1 MTARLAVSV
10 LVLAGLCALPSAAAD
25 SVLVPGTL
33 AKVGSVDPRFQSYN
47 LEMIEVT
54 GGAFWKPYGEAD
66 TAPDAPTPVGMD
78 PKIYRYRPPKDLSN
92 PKLRTLAAALGPA
105 YIRVSGTWAN
115 TSYFADT
122 DTPPK
127 DPPAGFA
134 GVLTRAQWKGVIDFA
149 KAVDAKIITS
159 FPVSMGTRDASG
171 RWTPTTSQA
180 WLAYTKAIG
189 GEIAAAEYMNEPNLV
204 RLGGLG
210 KDYDAA
216 AYARDFKI
224 WRDFIIQAE
233 PKILVLGPGAVGVPS
248 TEVTPPSLGNLSS
261 AALMDAIGPHEVDV
275 FSYHHYGDVSQRCKG
290 HRTEDNALAEE
301 WFDRTAQSAAYYKT
315 LRDRFEPGKPVWLT
329 EVGDAACGGNPWAKT
344 FLDSFRYLDQLGRL
358 ARDGVSVVAH
368 NTLAISDYGL
378 LDEKDYTPRPN
389 YWAAFVWH
397 RLMGTIVLDS
407 GIPVREGQ
415 HVYAQCSLGKPGA
428 VTLLVLNTSRTAS
441 LALDIKGAGQ
451 RYTLSADQID
461 GKDVKLNG
469 KILALGPHDILPAL
483 TPVGVKSGEQHFAPA
498 TISFLVVP
506 GANNPACR

>member
-1 MTARLAVSV
+1 MKSPLATS
-10 LVLAGLCALPSAAAD
+10 LLLLAGICAVPSVAAD
-25 SVLVPGTL
+25 TVLVPGAL
-33 AKVGSVDPRFQSYN
+33 AKLGTVDPRFQSYN

-54 GGAFWKPYGEAD
+54 GGAFWKPYGAAD
-66 TAPDAPTPVGMD
+66 TAPQGPTPAGMD
-78 PKIYRYRPPKDLSN
+78 PKIYAYRAPKDLTN
-92 PKLRTLAAALGPA
+92 PKLRKLAAALGPA

-127 DPPAGFA
+127 EPPTGFA
-134 GVLTRAQWKGVIDFA
+134 GVLTRAQWKGVIAFS

-159 FPVSMGTRDASG
+159 FPVSMGTRDTAG
-171 RWTPTTSQA
+171 IWTPETSKA
-180 WLAYTKAIG
+180 WLAYTKAID

-224 WRDFIIQAE
+224 WRTFLNQAE
-233 PKILVLGPGAVGVPS
+233 PKILVLGPGSVGVPS
-248 TEVTPPSLGNLSS
+248 TDVAPAASGVVSS
-261 AALMDAIGPHEVDV
+261 GALVNATGAGVVDV

-301 WFDRTAQSAAYYKT
+301 WFSRTAESAAYYRG
-315 LRDRFEPGKPVWLT
+315 LRDRFEPGKPLWLT

-389 YWAAFVWH
+389 YWAALVWR
-397 RLMGTIVLDS
+397 RLMGTTVLDS
-407 GIPVREGQ
+407 GVPIREGQ
-415 HVYAQCSLGKPGA
+415 HVYAQCTRDKPGA
-428 VTLLVLNTSRTAS
+428 VTLLIINNSREVTTALS
-441 LALDIKGAGQ
+441 ITGAGQ
-451 RYTLSADQID
+451 RYTLSADKPD
-461 GKDVKLNG
+461 SKDVKLNG
-469 KILALGPHDILPAL
+469 NVLALGPHDALPAL
-483 TPVGVKSGEQHFAPA
+483 TPVATKSGVQHFAPA
-498 TISFLVVP
+498 TITFLVVS
-506 GANNPACR
+506 GANNAACR